1 VSLRPWLQRIPR
13 PLLIAIAALTLPL
26 HLAIHV
32 VIGIVKGY
40 QSWSDE
46 LRAVTRE
53 KGSTV

>member
-13 PLLIAIAALTLPL
+13 HLLIAIAALTLPL
-26 HLAIHV
+26 HLAIYV
-32 VIGIVKGY
+32 VIGIAKGY

-46 LRAVTRE
+46 LREVTRE